1 MSDAAADPVPGPSGR
16 ARSFGSVAGDYD
28 RLRPATPQA
37 ALDWLLPVHARRVL
51 DLGAGTGGTT
61 RALLARGLDVVAV
74 EPDERMREVLADRA
88 PAAEV
93 LAGAAEDIPLP
104 DADVDAVIASS
115 AWHWFDPRRAPAQVA
130 RVLRPGGRLGV
141 LWNGRDGGTGWMA
154 ALEQA
159 VRTDGMT
166 AAPSARRYREVDLPD
181 GLPFGPGER
190 HEVRWTQQMS
200 PADVVALMGTY
211 SGVLALPPEER
222 AARLAAAAGLLAEH
236 PDAAGRE
243 LLEVPFVA
251 RCWRADRLG

>member
-1 MSDAAADPVPGPSGR
+1 MSDAAADVVLGAQPR
-16 ARSFGSVAGDYD
+16 ARSFGAVAADYD
-28 RLRPATPQA
+28 RLRPTTPQA

-74 EPDERMREVLADRA
+74 EPDERMREVLALRA

-93 LAGAAEDIPLP
+93 LAGAAEAIPLP
-104 DADVDAVIASS
+104 DGDVDAVIVSS
-115 AWHWFDPRRAPAQVA
+115 AWHWFDPRRAPAEVA

-141 LWNGRDGGTGWMA
+141 LWNGRDGEVAWMS

-181 GLPFGPGER
+181 GLPFGVGER
-190 HEVRWTQQMS
+190 HEVRWTQQMP

-211 SGVLALPPEER
+211 SGVLALAPAER
-222 AARLAAAAGLLAEH
+222 AARLAAAAQLLAEH

-243 LLEVPFVA
+243 LLDVPFVA